1 MDLARKRLQKEQ
13 IAIARSKDRDIV
25 LIPADD
31 NLFKWTGY
39 VKGPPDSP
47 FSDGWF
53 KLKFD
58 VSPNYP

>member
-1 MDLARKRLQKEQ
+1 MDLARKRLTKEL
-13 IAIARSKDRDIV
+13 IAISRSKDRDII
-25 LIPADD
+25 LEPTGEDEM
-31 NLFKWTGY
+31 FKWTGY

-58 VSPNYP
+58 IS